1 MKRQKQLLDEI
12 AIICGKAIQGT
23 AKWQNCSYCIGTQ
36 K

>member
-1 MKRQKQLLDEI
+1 MKRQKHLLDEI

-23 AKWQNCSYCIGTQ
+23 AKWQTVVIGTQ